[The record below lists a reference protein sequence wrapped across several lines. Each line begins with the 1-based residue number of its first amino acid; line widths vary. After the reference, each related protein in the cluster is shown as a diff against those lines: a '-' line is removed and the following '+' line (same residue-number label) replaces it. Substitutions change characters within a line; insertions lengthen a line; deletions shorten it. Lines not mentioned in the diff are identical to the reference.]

1 MNLMEGPKDASLA
14 GVLKGLAELFQQLME
29 IRLVVVGGG
38 QSFLPENKTKHKA
51 IGFFLSI
58 FESKES
64 FGIDLG

>member
-29 IRLVVVGGG
+29 IRLVGGG
-38 QSFLPENKTKHKA
+38 WQSFLPENKTKHKA

>member
-29 IRLVVVGGG
+29 IRLVGGGG